1 MQGGPGIV
9 DDERNGGIMEA
20 KAFSVIMPVYNVAPY
35 LKKALDTLL
44 AQCAD
49 DVQVIAVDDGS
60 TDGSGGILD
69 QYAGRYKQMEVIHQK
84 NGGVARARNEG
95 LARARGEYILWVDP
109 DDWVSADYL
118 VVIREEIRRTQP
130 DMLIFDYAHWHAEA
144 REEKKYGRTP
154 GRQEISR
161 VLMDLSRDWR
171 LTSVLW
177 NKAIHRRFF
186 EGAHFDERLRCL
198 EDYALIYPM
207 MMRMAHI
214 EYVPAALYA
223 YRIREDGLV
232 RAPDLEVGYES
243 FCQAMKRYDAMRA
256 AGAPH
261 HVLGT
266 LVQAKGYLCKY
277 HICGM
282 PQAQRP
288 RYLACRRHILR
299 HGWEIVRDE
308 ELPAGEKI
316 KYLMITLPAVGRI
329 YGARKRSAMQP

>member
-1 MQGGPGIV
+1 M

-35 LKKALDTLL
+35 LTKALDTLL
-44 AQCAD
+44 PQCGD

-69 QYAGRYKQMEVIHQK
+69 QYAGRYPQMEVIHQK

-118 VVIREEIRRTQP
+118 TIIRREIREKHP
-130 DMLIFDYAHWHAEA
+130 DMLIFDYAHWNGAA
-144 REEKKYGRTP
+144 REEKRYARTP
-154 GRQEISR
+154 GKQEIGR

-186 EGAHFDERLRCL
+186 EGAHFDEQLRCL
-198 EDYALIYPM
+198 EDYALIYPIM
-207 MMRMAHI
+207 MCMAHI
-214 EYVPAALYA
+214 EYVPEVLYA

-243 FCQAMKRYDAMRA
+243 FCQAMKRYDTMQKK
-256 AGAPH
+256 GAPH
-261 HVLGT
+261 HVMGT
-266 LVQAKGYLCKY
+266 LLQAKGYLCKY
-277 HICGM
+277 YICGM
-282 PQAQRP
+282 PQERTARE
-288 RYLACRRHILR
+288 RYRLCRRHLIR
-299 HGWEIVRDE
+299 HAGLVLADR
-308 ELPAGEKI
+308 ELPGKEKL
-316 KYLMITLPAVGRI
+316 KYLLIVLPFVGRI
-329 YGARKRSAMQP
+329 YGAKKRRATGRSC

>member
-1 MQGGPGIV
+1 M

-35 LKKALDTLL
+35 LTKALDTLL
-44 AQCAD
+44 PQCGD

-69 QYAGRYKQMEVIHQK
+69 QYAGRYPQMEVIHQK

-118 VVIREEIRRTQP
+118 TIIRREIREKHP
-130 DMLIFDYAHWHAEA
+130 DMLIFDYAHWNGAA
-144 REEKKYGRTP
+144 REEKRYARTP
-154 GRQEISR
+154 GKQEIGR

-186 EGAHFDERLRCL
+186 EGAHFDEQLRCL
-198 EDYALIYPM
+198 EDYALIYPIM
-207 MMRMAHI
+207 MCMAHI
-214 EYVPAALYA
+214 EYVPEVLYA

-243 FCQAMKRYDAMRA
+243 FCQAMKRYDTMQKK
-256 AGAPH
+256 GAPH
-261 HVLGT
+261 HVMGT
-266 LVQAKGYLCKY
+266 LLQAKGYLCKY
-277 HICGM
+277 YICGM
-282 PQAQRP
+282 PQERTARE
-288 RYLACRRHILR
+288 RYRLCRRHLIRHAGLILADR
-299 HGWEIVRDE
+299 
-308 ELPAGEKI
+308 ELPGKEKL
-316 KYLMITLPAVGRI
+316 KYLLIVFPFVGRI
-329 YGARKRSAMQP
+329 YGAKKRRATGRSC

>member
-1 MQGGPGIV
+1 M

-35 LKKALDTLL
+35 LTKALDTLL
-44 AQCAD
+44 PQCGD

-69 QYAGRYKQMEVIHQK
+69 QYAGRYPQMEVIHQK

-118 VVIREEIRRTQP
+118 TIIRREIREKHP
-130 DMLIFDYAHWHAEA
+130 DMLIFDYAHWNGAA
-144 REEKKYGRTP
+144 REEKRYARTP
-154 GRQEISR
+154 GKQEIGR

-186 EGAHFDERLRCL
+186 EGAHFDEQLRCL
-198 EDYALIYPM
+198 EDYALIYPIM
-207 MMRMAHI
+207 MCMAHI
-214 EYVPAALYA
+214 EYVPEVLYA

-243 FCQAMKRYDAMRA
+243 FCQAMKRYDTMQKK
-256 AGAPH
+256 GAPH
-261 HVLGT
+261 HVMGT
-266 LVQAKGYLCKY
+266 LLQAKGYLCKY
-277 HICGM
+277 YICGM
-282 PQAQRP
+282 PQERTARE
-288 RYLACRRHILR
+288 RYRLCRRHLIR
-299 HGWEIVRDE
+299 HAGLVLADR
-308 ELPAGEKI
+308 ELPGKEKL
-316 KYLMITLPAVGRI
+316 KYLLIVLPFVGRI
-329 YGARKRSAMQP
+329 YGAKKRRATGRPR

>member
-1 MQGGPGIV
+1 M

-35 LKKALDTLL
+35 LTKALDTLL
-44 AQCAD
+44 PQCGD

-69 QYAGRYKQMEVIHQK
+69 QYAGRYPQMEVIHQK

-118 VVIREEIRRTQP
+118 TIIRREIREKHP
-130 DMLIFDYAHWHAEA
+130 DMLIFDYAHWNGAA
-144 REEKKYGRTP
+144 REEKRYARTP
-154 GRQEISR
+154 GKQEIGR

-186 EGAHFDERLRCL
+186 EGAHFDEQLRCL
-198 EDYALIYPM
+198 EDYALIYPIM
-207 MMRMAHI
+207 MCMAHI
-214 EYVPAALYA
+214 EYVPEVLYA

-243 FCQAMKRYDAMRA
+243 FCQAMKRYDTMQKK
-256 AGAPH
+256 GAPH
-261 HVLGT
+261 HVMGT
-266 LVQAKGYLCKY
+266 LLQAKGYLCKY
-277 HICGM
+277 YICGM
-282 PQAQRP
+282 PQERTARE
-288 RYLACRRHILR
+288 RYRLCRRHLIRHAGLILADR
-299 HGWEIVRDE
+299 
-308 ELPAGEKI
+308 ELPGKEKL
-316 KYLMITLPAVGRI
+316 KYLLIVFPFVGRI
-329 YGARKRSAMQP
+329 YGAKKRRATGRPR